1 MSNMVASSQ
10 YSREFCGNRVIFGN
24 FLEQY
29 LIAHINAKK
38 IIIFYITT
46 HSTYQNEFA
55 QND

>member
-10 YSREFCGNRVIFGN
+10 YSREFCGTRVIFGN

-38 IIIFYITT
+38 TIIFYITT